1 MSPESLPVKLR
12 QARRTMSLAEA
23 AERSGIPE
31 HRIRMYEE
39 GERQP
44 YRKTL
49 KRLAE
54 AYGVPIQEFLGN
66 GEATR
71 SGRKTQAPAAQPR
84 RRRRRPR
91 AHLTATGSTLQIPVE
106 VENGQVV
113 RLVIELVIRPQ
124 STGVATSDST
134 IESDAV
140 TDGRAGAARDLDT
153 DRPRGE
159 TPARK
164 DPWPARVPA
173 FGAPSNAHGLRSPI
187 AAAPS
192 DPTRSAPSD
201 ARDPLMEFRRA
212 YREFR
217 RDKK

>member
-12 QARRTMSLAEA
+12 QARRSMSLAEA

-44 YRKTL
+44 YGKTL

-54 AYGVPIQEFLGN
+54 AYGIPVQEFIGN
-66 GEATR
+66 GGIAAGGRRMR
-71 SGRKTQAPAAQPR
+71 SPAPQTR

-91 AHLTATGSTLQIPVE
+91 APLAPVGSTLEIPVE
-106 VENGQVV
+106 VEAGQAV

-124 STGVATSDST
+124 SAGLMASGTTTDS
-134 IESDAV
+134 AV
-140 TDGRAGAARDLDT
+140 PVGSRAEPARERDT
-153 DRPRGE
+153 ERPRPE
-159 TPARK
+159 VPSRK
-164 DPWPARVPA
+164 DPRPARVPGFVPA
-173 FGAPSNAHGLRSPI
+173 GTANMPRPPAPSASAEPSRSTPAH
-187 AAAPS
+187 
-192 DPTRSAPSD
+192 
-201 ARDPLMEFRRA
+201 RDPLMEFRRA